1 LLEFLTKEYAD
12 ENRPN
17 HDEAIGE
24 AGGSGQPKVTAYIS
38 EA

>member
-1 LLEFLTKEYAD
+1 MEFLTKEHAD

-17 HDEAIGE
+17 HDQAIGE
-24 AGGSGQPKVTAYIS
+24 AGGSGQPEVTTYIS